1 MSGIHRNRRL
11 GRVFDSEVQRILDFV
26 ARGIG
31 VRVVGAPGSGKTS
44 VVRSVMSNLEK
55 TGVAV
60 HFITGLRTHRTL
72 PFAAIKGLGLD
83 LRPGRSGVFDIA
95 DVLTSQLATNGKHLL
110 VVDDLHLVDSESLAV
125 LEAVRRRSTCPMVA
139 TAPETWAF
147 SKGQLA
153 ILNNGREAHLQLDP
167 LHYEQVHMLIAQV
180 LGAPADADTTA
191 RILTKSAGNP
201 RLIVRIAETASL
213 SNLLVM
219 KDKQWGMTTNTLWN
233 EHLRGTLESLLAELS
248 TDEFTALHTMAILGT
263 ARVDVLQKVIEP
275 DALEGLERRGFLSVM
290 DDHHNGSIAA
300 ISPPVIADYFRGN
313 KNLRDRKLLR
323 RKVAGVLEAAPR
335 AEQENQTTADCLVRV
350 LATLRLEKGDGD
362 AVTARHFH
370 DHSSDRERIRFERW
384 EANKSA
390 ANAASLLRIYWGAP
404 VDVQRAAR
412 VCSETTTSDAD
423 PKDVLFVTI
432 TRAMLAVHTGQGP
445 GAAVDI
451 LQKFADDNPDHA
463 AEAAHAITF
472 LSASHGRVPLDA
484 STGVLEGKPSG
495 MGSLVHGL
503 LELYRFRPAAAYD
516 AVDGQ
521 NDDDTFSHLRP
532 FIRGFALF
540 AAGRIEES
548 LVFALDWRAEA
559 RKNLDQFG
567 VVTSSYVAAHGLLY
581 RGHFEEAEY
590 LMSSVFAMG
599 RPGFVVDALYDA
611 MLRLA
616 GLRHAT
622 TATPPALS
630 IAAQARTEVPDVGPL
645 PGIGKGA
652 YELIAHDSA
661 QPSTFDRKAAKLV
674 RRQLKSGYVLEAMM
688 TALLCTCLNPGRP
701 VLDLLQK
708 ILRDSGVTVHDQL
721 IGIATAVV
729 EGDHQLLGL
738 LLKHYEPDIDTY
750 QVGMLLRG
758 ALKRHVIEGN
768 TAAAD
773 AMAQASSM
781 FAVRFPSANEQ
792 LSFNSFRTTPLTER
806 EIEVAVLAGHR
817 TNVEIAEHLGIS
829 ARTVENHISNAL
841 RKTGATSRNGLFML
855 VGNSL
860 PPRGA
865 GIS

>member
-1 MSGIHRNRRL
+1 MSGIHKNRRL

-44 VVRSVMSNLEK
+44 VLRSVMSNLEK
-55 TGVAV
+55 TGVSV
-60 HFITGLRTHRTL
+60 HFISGLRTHRTI
-72 PFAAIKGLGLD
+72 PYAAIKGLGLEI
-83 LRPGRSGVFDIA
+83 RPGRSGVFDIA
-95 DVLTSQLATNGKHLL
+95 DVFSSKLATAGKHLL

-125 LEAVRRRSTCPMVA
+125 LEAVRQRSDCPMVA
-139 TAPETWAF
+139 TAPETWVF
-147 SKGQLA
+147 SRGQLA
-153 ILNNGREAHLQLDP
+153 VLNNGREAHLQLDP
-167 LHYEQVHMLIAQV
+167 LHYEQVHLLIAQV

-219 KDKQWGMTTNTLWN
+219 KDQQWCMAGDTLWN
-233 EHLRGTLESLLAELS
+233 EHLRGTLEALLAELHA
-248 TDEFTALHTMAILGT
+248 DEFTALHIMAILGT
-263 ARVDVLQKVIEP
+263 ARVDVLHKVIHP
-275 DALEGLERRGFLSVM
+275 DALEGLERRGFLSVLA
-290 DDHHNGSIAA
+290 DHHNGSIAA
-300 ISPPVIADYFRGN
+300 ISPPVIADYFRGS
-313 KNLRDRKLLR
+313 KKLRDRKLLR
-323 RKVAGVLEAAPR
+323 SKIAGVLEAAPQ
-335 AEQENQTTADCLVRV
+335 AASEKPVTTDSLTRV
-350 LATLRLEKGDGD
+350 LSTLRLEKGDDD
-362 AVTARHFH
+362 AIASRHFH
-370 DHSSDRERIRFERW
+370 EHNADRERIRGERW

-390 ANAASLLRIYWGAP
+390 ANAAALLRIYWGAP
-404 VDVQRAAR
+404 VDVERASR
-412 VCSETTTSDAD
+412 LCTETTDVDAD

-432 TRAMLAVHTGQGP
+432 TEAMLAIHTGQGHS
-445 GAAVDI
+445 AAVDI
-451 LQKFADDNPDHA
+451 LQKFAGDNPHLK
-463 AEAAHAITF
+463 AEVENAILF
-472 LSASHGRVPLDA
+472 ISASHGRVPPDTSKVPEA
-484 STGVLEGKPSG
+484 SEGRGSG

-503 LELYRFRPAAAYD
+503 LELYRFKPTAALE
-516 AVDGQ
+516 AVDGAG
-521 NDDDTFSHLRP
+521 DDDAFPHLRL

-540 AAGRIEES
+540 AAGRVEES
-548 LVFALDWRAEA
+548 LVLALDWRSEA

-599 RPGFVVDALYDA
+599 RPGFVVDSLYDA

-622 TATPPALS
+622 SAILPELS

-645 PGIGKGA
+645 PGVGKGA
-652 YELIAHDSA
+652 YELIAHNNA
-661 QPSTFDRKAAKLV
+661 QPSAFDRKATRLI
-674 RRQLKSGYVLEAMM
+674 RRQLKSGYILEAML
-688 TALLCTCLNPGRP
+688 TALLCTCLCPGRP

-708 ILRDSGVTVHDQL
+708 ILRDSGVAVHDQF
-721 IGIATAVV
+721 IAIATAVV
-729 EGDHQLLGL
+729 EGDNKLLGL

-758 ALKRHVIEGN
+758 ALKRHVIDGDA
-768 TAAAD
+768 AAAD
-773 AMAQASSM
+773 AMAQASSI
-781 FAVRFPSANEQ
+781 FAVRFPATNEQ

-806 EIEVAVLAGHR
+806 EIEVAILAGHH
-817 TNVEIAEHLGIS
+817 TNVEIGEHLRIS

-841 RKTGATSRNGLFML
+841 RKTGATSRNSLFML

-860 PPRGA
+860 PPR
-865 GIS
+865 

>member
-1 MSGIHRNRRL
+1 M
-11 GRVFDSEVQRILDFV
+11 FDSEVQRILDFV

-44 VVRSVMSNLEK
+44 VVRNVMSNLEK
-55 TGVAV
+55 TGVSV
-60 HFITGLRTHRTL
+60 HFISGLRTHRSI
-72 PFAAIKGLGLD
+72 PYSAIKGLGLEM
-83 LRPGRSGVFDIA
+83 RPGRSGVFDIA
-95 DVLTSQLATNGKHLL
+95 DVFSSQLSKAGKHLL

-125 LEAVRRRSTCPMVA
+125 LEAVRRRSDCPMVA
-139 TAPETWAF
+139 TAPEAWAF
-147 SKGQLA
+147 SRGQLA
-153 ILNNGREAHLQLDP
+153 VLNTGREAHLQLDP
-167 LHYEQVHMLIAQV
+167 LHYEQVHLLIAQV

-213 SNLLVM
+213 SKLLVM
-219 KDKQWGMTTNTLWN
+219 KDKQWCMAADSLWN
-233 EHLRGTLESLLAELS
+233 EHLRGTLEALLAEL
-248 TDEFTALHTMAILGT
+248 TADEYTALHIMAILGT
-263 ARVDVLQKVIEP
+263 ARVDVLHKVIHP
-275 DALEGLERRGFLSVM
+275 DALEGLERRGFLSVLT
-290 DDHHNGSIAA
+290 DHHNGSIAA

-313 KNLRDRKLLR
+313 KQLRDRKLLHS
-323 RKVAGVLEAAPR
+323 KIAGVLEATTPQAAP
-335 AEQENQTTADCLVRV
+335 EKHTTEDCLSRV
-350 LATLRLEKGDGD
+350 LSTLRLEKGDDD
-362 AVTARHFH
+362 AITSRHFH
-370 DHSSDRERIRFERW
+370 DHNADRERIRFERW
-384 EANKSA
+384 QANKSA
-390 ANAASLLRIYWGAP
+390 SNAAALLRIYWGAP
-404 VDVQRAAR
+404 VNVERAR
-412 VCSETTTSDAD
+412 LVCAETTDFDAD
-423 PKDVLFVTI
+423 PSDLLFVTI
-432 TRAMLAVHTGQGP
+432 TEAMLAIHTGLGP

-451 LQKFADDNPDHA
+451 LQKFAGQNPHLK
-463 AEAAHAITF
+463 AEIENAILF
-472 LSASHGRVPLDA
+472 LSASHGRVPPNTRKA
-484 STGVLEGKPSG
+484 SGASKNQKSG
-495 MGSLVHGL
+495 MGSLVDGL
-503 LELYRFRPAAAYD
+503 LALYRFKPAAALE
-516 AVDGQ
+516 AVEGLG
-521 NDDDTFSHLRP
+521 DDDAFSHLRP
-532 FIRGFALF
+532 FIRGFGLF
-540 AAGRIEES
+540 AAGRVEES

-599 RPGFVVDALYDA
+599 RPGFVVDSLYDA

-622 TATPPALS
+622 TAMLPALS

-652 YELIAHDSA
+652 YELIAHNNA
-661 QPSTFDRKAAKLV
+661 QPSAFDRKASKLI

-688 TALLCTCLNPGRP
+688 TALLCTCLSPGRP

-708 ILRDSGVTVHDQL
+708 ILRESGITVHDQL
-721 IGIATAVV
+721 IAIATAVV
-729 EGDHQLLGL
+729 EGDQKLLGL

-758 ALKRHVIEGN
+758 ALKRHVIDGDA
-768 TAAAD
+768 AAAD
-773 AMAQASSM
+773 AMAQASSI

-817 TNVEIAEHLGIS
+817 SNVEIAEHLGIS

-841 RKTGATSRNGLFML
+841 RKTGATSRNSLFML

-860 PPRGA
+860 PPR
-865 GIS
+865 

>member
-1 MSGIHRNRRL
+1 M
-11 GRVFDSEVQRILDFV
+11 FDSEVQRILDFV

-31 VRVVGAPGSGKTS
+31 VRIVGAPGSGKTS
-44 VVRSVMSNLEK
+44 VVRNVMSNLEK
-55 TGVAV
+55 TGVSV
-60 HFITGLRTHRTL
+60 HFISGLRTHRTI
-72 PFAAIKGLGLD
+72 PYSAIKGLGLEM
-83 LRPGRSGVFDIA
+83 RPGRSGVFDIA
-95 DVLTSQLATNGKHLL
+95 DVFSSQLAKAGKHLL

-125 LEAVRRRSTCPMVA
+125 LEAVRRRSDCPMVA

-147 SKGQLA
+147 SRGQLA
-153 ILNNGREAHLQLDP
+153 VLNNGREAHLQLDP
-167 LHYEQVHMLIAQV
+167 LHYEQVHLLIAQV

-219 KDKQWGMTTNTLWN
+219 KNKQWCMTADTLWN
-233 EHLRGTLESLLAELS
+233 EHLRGTLEALLAELNAE
-248 TDEFTALHTMAILGT
+248 EFTALHIMAILGT
-263 ARVDVLQKVIEP
+263 ARVDVLHKVIQP
-275 DALEGLERRGFLSVM
+275 DALEGLERRGFLSVLA
-290 DDHHNGSIAA
+290 DHHNGSIAA

-313 KNLRDRKLLR
+313 KKLRDRKLLR
-323 RKVAGVLEAAPR
+323 SKIAGVLEAAPQV
-335 AEQENQTTADCLVRV
+335 APEKHTTADCLSRV
-350 LATLRLEKGDGD
+350 LSSLRLEKGDDD
-362 AVTARHFH
+362 AITSRHFH
-370 DHSSDRERIRFERW
+370 DHNADRERIRFERW
-384 EANKSA
+384 QANKSA
-390 ANAASLLRIYWGAP
+390 ANAAALLRIYWGAP
-404 VDVQRAAR
+404 VNVARASL
-412 VCSETTTSDAD
+412 VCAETTDFDAD
-423 PKDVLFVTI
+423 PRDRLFVAI
-432 TRAMLAVHTGQGP
+432 TEALLAIQTGHGP

-451 LQKFADDNPDHA
+451 LQKFAGDNPQLV
-463 AEAAHAITF
+463 AEVENAILF
-472 LSASHGRVPLDA
+472 ISASHGRVPADPA
-484 STGVLEGKPSG
+484 DEPGVSGDQGPG
-495 MGSLVHGL
+495 MGMLVHGL
-503 LELYRFRPAAAYD
+503 LELYRFKPGAALE
-516 AVDGQ
+516 AVDGAG
-521 NDDDTFSHLRP
+521 DDDAFSHLRP
-532 FIRGFALF
+532 FIHGFGLF
-540 AAGRIEES
+540 AAGRVEES

-599 RPGFVVDALYDA
+599 RPGFVVDSLYDA

-622 TATPPALS
+622 TAIVPTLS
-630 IAAQARTEVPDVGPL
+630 IAAQARTEVPDVGPI

-652 YELIAHDSA
+652 YELIAHNNA
-661 QPSTFDRKAAKLV
+661 QPSVFDRKAAKLI

-688 TALLCTCLNPGRP
+688 TALLCTCLCPGRP

-708 ILRDSGVTVHDQL
+708 ILRESGVTVHDQL
-721 IGIATAVV
+721 IAIATAVV
-729 EGDHQLLGL
+729 EGDHKLLGL

-758 ALKRHVIEGN
+758 ALKRHVIDGDA
-768 TAAAD
+768 AAAD
-773 AMAQASSM
+773 AMAQASSI

-841 RKTGATSRNGLFML
+841 RKTGATSRNSLFML

-860 PPRGA
+860 PPR
-865 GIS
+865 